1 MSTSPKTALLEEYAL
16 VARALAAP
24 ARLMIL
30 EQLAQGERGVEGLA
44 EKTGLTVA
52 NCSQHLQQ
60 LRRAA
65 LVASRRDGKA
75 VIYRLADATA
85 LALMDLL
92 RIVAERNLAEVAR
105 ILQALSGGEDPP
117 EPVGR
122 ADLAA
127 RLADGTVTVLDVRP
141 ADEYAA
147 GHIPGALNA
156 TVTEIARI
164 VPTLDARAEI
174 VAYCRGPYCVY
185 AHEAVA
191 ALRSRGFSARRLE
204 GGLPEWREDG
214 RPVET
219 AERRGAPP
227 ERPQA

>member
-1 MSTSPKTALLEEYAL
+1 M
-16 VARALAAP
+16 VARALSAP
-24 ARLMIL
+24 ARLSIL
-30 EQLAQGERGVEGLA
+30 EQLAQGERGVETIA
-44 EKTGLTVA
+44 EKTGLTLA

-65 LVASRRDGKA
+65 LVTSRREGKS
-75 VIYRLADATA
+75 VIYRLTDAKT

-92 RIVAERNLAEVAR
+92 RIVAERNLAQVER
-105 ILQALSGGEDPP
+105 ILRGLSGGEEAP
-117 EPVGR
+117 EPVSR

-127 RLADGTVTVLDVRP
+127 RLAENSVIVLDVRP

-156 TVTEIARI
+156 TLAELEQMLVML
-164 VPTLDARAEI
+164 PPDAEI

-185 AHEAVA
+185 AHQAVA
-191 ALRSRGFSARRLE
+191 ALRKRGLNARRLD

-214 RPVET
+214 RPT
-219 AERRGAPP
+219 LSAPT
-227 ERPQA
+227 